1 MQSCSELQD
10 LAFAPSSFFPSPSK
24 MLPMEHVVEEVIMA
38 VVEAD
43 GSAALKR
50 LGQDGVECAAKVKSC

>member
-1 MQSCSELQD
+1 
-10 LAFAPSSFFPSPSK
+10 